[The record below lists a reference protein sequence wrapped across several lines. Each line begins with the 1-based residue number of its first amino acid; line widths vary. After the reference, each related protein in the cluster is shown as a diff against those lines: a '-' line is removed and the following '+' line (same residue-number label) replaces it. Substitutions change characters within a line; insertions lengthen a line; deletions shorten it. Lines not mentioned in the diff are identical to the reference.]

1 MLVCEWSGSS
11 SGQGHPGEVTSE
23 LATWPP
29 RPESGPAGGAENF
42 GFRVLLSK
50 IKHIFSREV
59 SGLTLANA
67 LAAIVSVS
75 PIEIGVDGEISAT
88 IYSPLACSYF

>member
-1 MLVCEWSGSS
+1 MASTARV
-11 SGQGHPGEVTSE
+11 
-23 LATWPP
+23 APP
-29 RPESGPAGGAENF
+29 EAPKISDLGYF
-42 GFRVLLSK
+42 LSK